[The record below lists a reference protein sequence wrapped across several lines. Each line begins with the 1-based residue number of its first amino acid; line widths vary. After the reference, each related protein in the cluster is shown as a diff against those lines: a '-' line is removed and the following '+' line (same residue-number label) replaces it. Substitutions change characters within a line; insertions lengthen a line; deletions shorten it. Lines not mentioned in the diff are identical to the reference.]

1 MSRLPQGSDLQTDLS
16 NAAIGMLYNAIPHPP
31 ITFLGPEYTFR
42 QADGGY
48 NNILEPNLGR
58 AGTRYSRSAQP
69 KKARP
74 DHVLPDPGLVFDTLL
89 RRKGVSIA
97 LLFIWYPDCK

>member
-48 NNILEPNLGR
+48 NNILEPNFGR

-74 DHVLPDPGLVFDTLL
+74 DHVQPDPGLVFDTLL

-97 LLFIWYPDCK
+97 LLLI

>member
-16 NAAIGMLYNAIPHPP
+16 NAAIGMLYNTIPHPP
-31 ITFLGPEYTFR
+31 ISYLGPEYTFR
-42 QADGGY
+42 QADGGN
-48 NNILEPNLGR
+48 NNILEPDFGR

-69 KKARP
+69 RRCRP

-89 RRKGVSIA
+89 RRKGVGITST
-97 LLFIWYPDCK
+97 FI